1 MQKSKAGLFLME
13 LLIALLFFAIT
24 GAVCL
29 SLFVGAHNTNVLS
42 ENTAHASVLLTNYSE
57 TFYRSD
63 FVMNDSTLYYDDT
76 LKVCERSSASYCVS
90 AKTDY
95 SNGYFK
101 VHITITDPEKK
112 SIFLT
117 QDLLKYER
125 RQLKDV
131 R

>member
-42 ENTAHASVLLTNYSE
+42 ENTSHASVLLTNYSE

-63 FVMNDSTLYYDDT
+63 FIMNDSTLYYD
-76 LKVCERSSASYCVS
+76 CERSSASYCVS

-112 SIFLT
+112 SVFLT